1 MKLKSILRW
10 VAIAGVGALTATTL
24 VVAPAAAEPRS
35 LVRIAEGNVRTSLNP
50 SLPKHNLVENGTVS
64 YLTGDGFNYYNNK
77 SELVKKTGFGTY
89 ELVKKKP
96 LTIRTTINPGIV
108 WSDGTPIDAHD
119 LLLPWVT
126 ASGYYDDTASGTFW
140 DALGK
145 KAGME
150 KIKKFPEISADG
162 RTVTWTFNSFD
173 SGWELFF
180 GLQKPVHALTQL
192 AYPKD
197 SNTAAKARFLKA
209 VKAKDWKTL
218 KKIADQWNTAYNFID
233 TQAINTRTNPK
244 LLVSAGAYIV
254 KSSTPGKSMT
264 LVENPRYRSGPK
276 PTIKTIQLVTIPDA
290 TAMAQAL
297 ANREVDIIAPQAT
310 AALVASLKQQRNTT
324 VYGFGGA
331 VYEHLDVYPN
341 GPAFAGMSDAKK
353 LDLRKAILLT
363 VPRKEIVD
371 KLVKTINPS
380 AKVLDSITPYFNA
393 SPNHAKMAAT
403 SGVKPYQANE
413 ATRLAAAKVLLEKHG
428 YSATNKLKI
437 NLHWGGPT
445 NQRRADTAALMVAAA
460 AKVGIEIVS
469 KPDATWSQN
478 LYGAAGQDAEFYA
491 WAQTSTLY
499 NSLLNIYGSTDG
511 KARDQNSIGWL
522 NATVEKN
529 LKRHQ
534 DEALTADQAFTVNS
548 NFEKQYFKDA
558 VGLPLF
564 QWASVI
570 AATKTLK
577 NVKPSALSPQVVWN
591 YWEWTY

>member
-1 MKLKSILRW
+1 
-10 VAIAGVGALTATTL
+10 
-24 VVAPAAAEPRS
+24 
-35 LVRIAEGNVRTSLNP
+35 
-50 SLPKHNLVENGTVS
+50 
-64 YLTGDGFNYYNNK
+64 
-77 SELVKKTGFGTY
+77 
-89 ELVKKKP
+89 
-96 LTIRTTINPGIV
+96 
-108 WSDGTPIDAHD
+108 
-119 LLLPWVT
+119 VT

-197 SNTAAKARFLKA
+197 SNTEAKARFLKA

-233 TQAINTRTNPK
+233 TVKIDSKTNPK
-244 LLVSAGAYIV
+244 LLVSAGAYMV

-264 LVENPRYRSGPK
+264 LVENPRYSSGPK
-276 PTIKTIQLVTIPDA
+276 PKIKTIQLVTIPDA

-310 AALVASLKQQRNTT
+310 AALVASLKQQSTTT

-331 VYEHLDVYPN
+331 VYEHLDVYLN
-341 GPAFAGMSDAKK
+341 GPAFAGMTDAKK

-363 VPRKEIVD
+363 VPRQEIVD
-371 KLVKTINPS
+371 KLVKPINPR

-413 ATRLAAAKVLLEKHG
+413 TTRLAAAKALLEKHG
-428 YSATNKLKI
+428 YSTTNKFKI

-445 NQRRADTAALMVAAA
+445 NERRASTAALMVAAA

-478 LYGAAGQDAEFYA
+478 LYGKAGQDAEFYA
-491 WAQTSTLY
+491 WSQTSTLY
-499 NSLLNIYGSTDG
+499 NSLLNIYGTVDG

-522 NATVEKN
+522 NTTVEKN

-534 DEALTADQAFTVNS
+534 DEALTAEGAFKVNS
-548 NFEKQYFKDA
+548 NFEKQYFQDA

>member
-1 MKLKSILRW
+1 
-10 VAIAGVGALTATTL
+10 
-24 VVAPAAAEPRS
+24 
-35 LVRIAEGNVRTSLNP
+35 
-50 SLPKHNLVENGTVS
+50 
-64 YLTGDGFNYYNNK
+64 
-77 SELVKKTGFGTY
+77 
-89 ELVKKKP
+89 
-96 LTIRTTINPGIV
+96 
-108 WSDGTPIDAHD
+108 
-119 LLLPWVT
+119 VT
-126 ASGYYDDTASGTFW
+126 ASGRYDDTASGTFW

-145 KAGME
+145 KAGMD
-150 KIKKFPEISADG
+150 KITKFPEISADG
-162 RTVTWTFNSFD
+162 RTVTWTFSKFD

-180 GLQKPVHALTQL
+180 GIQKPVHALTQL

-209 VKAKDWKTL
+209 VKSKDWKTL
-218 KKIADQWNTAYNFID
+218 KKIADQWNNAYNFID
-233 TQAINTRTNPK
+233 TQAINSRTNPK
-244 LLVSAGAYIV
+244 LLVSAGAYMV
-254 KSSTPGKSMT
+254 KSSVPGKSMT
-264 LVENPRYRSGPK
+264 LVENPRYTSGPK
-276 PTIKTIQLVTIPDA
+276 PKIKTIQLVTIPDA

-363 VPRKEIVD
+363 VPRQEIVD
-371 KLVKTINPS
+371 KLVKPINPR

-403 SGVKPYQANE
+403 SGVKPYTANE
-413 ATRLAAAKVLLEKHG
+413 TTRLAQAKALLEKHG
-428 YSATNKLKI
+428 YSTTNKLKI

-445 NQRRADTAALMVAAA
+445 NERRASTAALMVAAA

-478 LYGAAGQDAEFYA
+478 LYGKAGQDAEFYA
-491 WAQTSTLY
+491 WSQTSTLY
-499 NSLLNIYGSTDG
+499 NSLLNIYGTVDG
-511 KARDQNSIGWL
+511 KGRDQNSIGWI
-522 NATVEKN
+522 NTTVEKN

-534 DEALTADQAFTVNS
+534 DEALTAGQAFTVNS

>member
-1 MKLKSILRW
+1 MKLKSIFRW
-10 VAIAGVGALTATTL
+10 VAITGVGALTAATF

-35 LVRIAEGNVRTSLNP
+35 LVRIAEGNVRTSLNA
-50 SLPKHNLVENGTVS
+50 SLPKHNLVENGTIS

-89 ELVKKKP
+89 ELIKRKP
-96 LTIRTTINPGIV
+96 LTIRTTIKPGIV

-126 ASGYYDDTASGTFW
+126 ASGYYDNEANGVFW

-162 RTVTWTFNSFD
+162 RSVTWTFSKFD

-180 GLQKPVHALTQL
+180 GIQKPVHALTQL

-197 SNTAAKARFLKA
+197 SNSAAKARFLKA

-218 KKIADQWNTAYNFID
+218 KAIAEKWNNAYNFID
-233 TQAINTRTNPK
+233 TQAINARTNPK

-254 KSSTPGKSMT
+254 KSSVPGKTFT
-264 LVENPRYRSGPK
+264 LVENPRYNSGPK
-276 PTIKTIQLVTIPDA
+276 PKIKTIQLVTIPDA

-310 AALVASLKQQRNTT
+310 AALVASLKKQKNTT

-331 VYEHLDVYPN
+331 VYEHLDIYPN
-341 GPAFAGMSDAKK
+341 GPAFAGMSNAKK

-363 VPRKEIVD
+363 VPRQEIVD
-371 KLVKTINPS
+371 KLVKPINPR

-403 SGVKPYQANE
+403 NGVKPYQATE
-413 ATRLAAAKVLLEKHG
+413 TRRLAQAKALLEKHG
-428 YSATNKLKI
+428 YSTTNKFKI

-445 NQRRADTAALMVAAA
+445 NERRANTAALMVAAA
-460 AKVGIEIVS
+460 AKVGIEIVN

-478 LYGAAGQDAEFYA
+478 LYGLAGQDAEFYA

-499 NSLLNIYGSTDG
+499 NSLLNIYGSVNG
-511 KARDQNSIGWL
+511 EARDQNSIGWI

-548 NFEKQYFKDA
+548 NFEKQYYKDA

-570 AATKTLK
+570 AANKTLK

-591 YWEWTY
+591 YWEWSY